1 MIVADENIFRGLIA
15 ALRLKGYEVLSIF
28 ESFRGMADP
37 EIAAFSLNPP
47 RIILTED
54 KDFGT
59 LVFENK
65 AKVTGIIFL
74 RFLNKERP
82 YILDKVLSFLENEN
96 LESLTG
102 KFITITP
109 DKIRITDI

>member
-1 MIVADENIFRGLIA
+1 MIIADENIFRGLIA

-65 AKVTGIIFL
+65 TKVTGIIFL
-74 RFLNKERP
+74 RFLNRERP
-82 YILDKVLSFLENEN
+82 HILDKVLSFLENEN
-96 LESLTG
+96 LETLTG
-102 KFITITP
+102 KFVTITP
-109 DKIRITDI
+109 DKIRITNI

>member
-1 MIVADENIFRGLIA
+1 MIIADENIFRGLIA
-15 ALRLKGYEVLSIF
+15 ALRLESFEVLSIF
-28 ESFRGMADP
+28 ESFRGMADAD
-37 EIAAFSLNPP
+37 IAAFSINPP

-59 LVFENK
+59 LVFEK
-65 AKVTGIIFL
+65 KTSVTGIIFL

-82 YILDKVLSFLENEN
+82 LIIEKVVSFLANEN

-109 DKIRITDI
+109 DKIRITTI

>member
-1 MIVADENIFRGLIA
+1 MIIAVENIFRGLIA
-15 ALRLKGYEVLSIF
+15 ALRLKGFEVLSFF
-28 ESFRGMADP
+28 ESFRGMADTD
-37 EIAAFSLNPP
+37 IAIFSLNPR

-65 AKVTGIIFL
+65 ANVTGIIFL

-82 YILDKVLSFLENEN
+82 QLIEKVLSFLENED
-96 LESLTG
+96 LKTLTG

-109 DKIRITDI
+109 HKIRITNI